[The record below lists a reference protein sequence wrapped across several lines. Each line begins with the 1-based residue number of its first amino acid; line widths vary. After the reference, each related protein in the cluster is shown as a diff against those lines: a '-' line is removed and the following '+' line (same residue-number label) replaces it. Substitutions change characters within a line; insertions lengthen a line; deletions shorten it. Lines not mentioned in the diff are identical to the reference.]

1 MPPCFLGKR
10 YAHNTI
16 HYQHT
21 NRRTSTILSNTAS
34 TARLLSFALISNSSR
49 NILARDSFVVWLLLS
64 LPLMPPLPVGAA
76 ASPLK
81 NNNCIGR
88 HEPMTAGRALC
99 NVIAATGRDKCRVH
113 KEGIMI
119 SRGVLVLLIDRRRL
133 WYWYDMIWADILSIS
148 SLGHA
153 WSMAHVHGHRCMR
166 MRTRER
172 AASTSP
178 LAWRYGRWRRM
189 KSTTKNSLMVWPYHR

>member
-99 NVIAATGRDKCRVH
+99 NVIAATVRDKCRVH

-133 WYWYDMIWADILSIS
+133 WYWYDMILWADILSIFLGSCMVHGPCPWS
-148 SLGHA
+148 SLHENENKRESSFNLSPG
-153 WSMAHVHGHRCMR
+153 MAVWTM
-166 MRTRER
+166 
-172 AASTSP
+172 
-178 LAWRYGRWRRM
+178 
-189 KSTTKNSLMVWPYHR
+189 TKNEEYYQE